1 MSMARRFLFLMSFFM
16 LLLHAGPSE
25 SADVLI
31 IGDAQL
37 KPVADL
43 IAVIEGTLPSRT
55 SAYSPSQI
63 NGRARAAVDE
73 EGAKVVLALGKDA
86 VEVAA
91 ALPESVPVVYGMLIA
106 PPRTG
111 RRNITGVYMETPV
124 REYLDFVNR
133 SFPGIKRIGVL
144 YGEETERLVRAAESP
159 QIRAVKVK
167 NSYEFANAVGSL
179 NTDALLLLPD
189 RQLLSPSAVE
199 AAYLFS
205 FRKKVPVLGL
215 SEHHVK
221 EGSLFALVFDLAG
234 MGRQLG
240 ELVKEVLA
248 ERSAVG
254 IPPSPPRKLDLYVN
268 ADTARK
274 MGIHMPDE
282 VMRRARRVFP

>member
-1 MSMARRFLFLMSFFM
+1 MARRFFSLVSFLM

-37 KPVADL
+37 KPVADM
-43 IAVIEGTLPSRT
+43 IALIEGTLPSRT

-63 NGRARAAVDE
+63 SGRARAVVSE
-73 EGAKVVLALGKDA
+73 ENAKVVLALGKDA
-86 VEVAA
+86 VEIAA
-91 ALPESVPVVYGMLIA
+91 TLPEPIPVIYGMLVA
-106 PPRTG
+106 PPRTN
-111 RRNITGVYMETPV
+111 RQNITGVYMETPV

-133 SFPGIKRIGVL
+133 SFPGIKKIGVL
-144 YGEETERLVRAAESP
+144 YGQETERLVRAVESSH
-159 QIRAVKVK
+159 IRAVKVK

-189 RQLLSPSAVE
+189 RQLLSPAAVE

-205 FRKKVPVLGL
+205 FRKKIPVLGL
-215 SEHHVK
+215 SERHVK

-240 ELVKEVLA
+240 EMVKEVLA
-248 ERSAVG
+248 ARSADG
-254 IPPSPPRKLDLYVN
+254 IPPAPPLKLNLYVN
-268 ADTARK
+268 ADTAKK
-274 MGIHMPDE
+274 MGISIPDE
-282 VMRRARRVFP
+282 VLRRARRVFP